1 MPRELKMAELKK
13 RDKRIKRKT
22 KMMNF
27 NPKQAAIFQAVK
39 LGGCF
44 RFIEILKKIL
54 IFVFII
60 CLVASLYKLFLICL
74 LFIITFQILEWFFNL
89 KLKNP
94 GLEKTNLASFLNY
107 DTAEAVY
114 KTLRFSKKRKLPQI
128 SSEALL
134 YFCLN
139 KKDPKINFIFSRAGL
154 NLETI
159 KKELRKELSSLN
171 KELSSFDNVI
181 SQAAEQA
188 RKRNKQRIEIGDI
201 LISQSRISPIFK
213 KELIKAGLKTE
224 DIKNLTWWAES
235 LEKQIKQRKKFWDYK
250 NLLRFGSIGSDWATG
265 YTLTLDR
272 YSIDWTEVIKKQQ
285 GFWEIIG
292 HKQEIKQIER
302 ILCSSGIN
310 NVLLVGK
317 PGSGRKSIVQMLV
330 MKSFLGTSL
339 PGLNHKRIVELD
351 LTSLIT
357 ETGSI
362 DEMEK
367 SLEKIFEE
375 AAFAG
380 NVILIIDNFH
390 NFIGRDARPGAMD
403 VSGILERYLHLPNF
417 QIISITSFV
426 GLHRFIETNPS
437 ILNLFEKVEVLELS
451 KQEVIRVLEDRV
463 LPLEQKYKK
472 FVTYPTLRDIVSLS
486 SRYIP
491 NIPFPQ
497 KALELLNEVMIF
509 ASRFPK
515 KSIVA
520 SEYVHKVVSEK
531 TQIPIGKVEI
541 KEKETLLNLE
551 KLIHQRIINQEE
563 AVKEVSSALR
573 RARADITIRKGPMGS
588 FLFLGPTGV
597 GKTETSK
604 AIAEIY
610 FKSEERMIRLD
621 MSEFQNTEDVH
632 RLLGSPTEQGL
643 LTTPVRENPFSLVLL
658 DEIEKAHPHI
668 LNLFLQVTDEG
679 HITDGLGR
687 KVDFSNTIIIAT
699 SNAGAQ
705 IIWEDIRLNKKLD
718 IIKEELLSELFKQK
732 VFRPEFINR
741 FDAAVIFK
749 PLTKENLLGIAEL
762 LLQKLRKNLSQ
773 KDIEFIITEPLKE
786 KIVELGYK
794 PAFGAR
800 PMRRAIQDKIE
811 DVLAEA
817 ILAGKLKRG
826 YRVQINPQNFSLII
840 NK

>member
-1 MPRELKMAELKK
+1 
-13 RDKRIKRKT
+13 
-22 KMMNF
+22 MMNF